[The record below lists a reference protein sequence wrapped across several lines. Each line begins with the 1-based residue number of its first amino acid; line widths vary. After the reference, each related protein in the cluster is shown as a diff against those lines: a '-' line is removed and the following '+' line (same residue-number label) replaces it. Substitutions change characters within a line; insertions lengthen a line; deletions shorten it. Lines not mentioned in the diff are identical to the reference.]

1 MTILDELLP
10 PRDETPSKL
19 DELIEVAGRRIS
31 MLDLAELARLGAHE
45 YDEEAAVPP
54 VGSAGARFL
63 TAVVRDYT
71 RWLSR
76 EGRFPADREAA
87 EVSRDWLMD
96 EPVSQVAQAYVDL
109 ALFFS
114 HHADVA
120 RGAQD
125 QDFRRV
131 LGEVAEQLI
140 ITLTSEYGPPV

>member
-1 MTILDELLP
+1 MTILDGLLP
-10 PRDETPSKL
+10 PGDESPSKL
-19 DELIEVAGRRIS
+19 DELIEVSGRRIS
-31 MLDLAELARLGAHE
+31 MLDLAELASLGAHE

-54 VGSAGARFL
+54 VGSSGARFL
-63 TAVVRDYT
+63 TSVVRDYT
-71 RWLSR
+71 GWLHR
-76 EGRFPADREAA
+76 ERRFPAVQEAG

-109 ALFFS
+109 AMFFS

-131 LGEVAEQLI
+131 LREVAEQLVV
-140 ITLTSEYGPPV
+140 TLTSEYGPLV